1 MGSPS
6 PLGTITAAVV
16 SLAVLGASVYWYRQ
30 HQAKVKPVVR
40 KDRNDSYN
48 TNDAETDIPGPLK
61 ERFEA
66 SCQHMKQRSN
76 NKLTNEQQ
84 LKLYGWYKQA
94 TEGDLDETSTPQPPK
109 YQVVKRAKYEAWK
122 SLQGMSRGLAMQSY
136 IDFVV
141 WYEFTKETVGA
152 GADDDQADIVYDDD
166 DDEEEDSNKKN
177 VMDVGGMALKPS
189 TLVASGEEY
198 GGGDESQSDH
208 AHLLH
213 MAARDDDISR
223 LKELL
228 QSSSSG
234 VDVNSLDE
242 SGQTPLHLAADR
254 GSVDCVTL
262 LLEAGANVLA
272 ADSDGFTALHVAV
285 IANQVDVCRVLLKHG
300 ADPTQEDNDGETPLS
315 SCDDD
320 TDDVIKTM
328 LLAHGNKNG
337 DQGNH
342 PITDATAAASSS
354 SQAEKTEISQ
364 NGKPDLSVLDNI
376 TLDLDDDGDI

>member
-6 PLGTITAAVV
+6 SLGTVAAALV
-16 SLAVLGASVYWYRQ
+16 SLAVLGTSIYWYRQ

-40 KDRNDSYN
+40 KDRNDGNN
-48 TNDAETDIPGPLK
+48 TNDTETDIPVPLK

-66 SCQHMKQRSN
+66 SCQHMKQGSN

-94 TEGDLDETSTPQPPK
+94 TEGDLDETTTPQPPK
-109 YQVVKRAKYEAWK
+109 FQVVKRAKYEAWK

-152 GADDDQADIVYDDD
+152 GADDDQADIVYDDE
-166 DDEEEDSNKKN
+166 DDEEDDKNKN
-177 VMDVGGMALKPS
+177 VMDVGGMGLKPS
-189 TLVASGEEY
+189 TLVATGEEY
-198 GGGDESQSDH
+198 GGGDDSQSDH
-208 AHLLH
+208 AHSLH
-213 MAARDDDISR
+213 MAARDDNVSR

-242 SGQTPLHLAADR
+242 SGQTALHLAADR

-272 ADSDGFTALHVAV
+272 ADTDGFTALHVAV
-285 IANQVDVCRVLLKHG
+285 IANQVDVCRVLLQHG

-320 TDDVIKTM
+320 TDDDIKTM

-337 DQGNH
+337 DQENH
-342 PITDATAAASSS
+342 PISDAPALASS
-354 SQAEKTEISQ
+354 SQAAKTEISQ